1 MANQIALDL
10 LKQAKQYLVEGKYA
24 EAVKASTGVIALD
37 EGNSEAKDI
46 LTAAEAALGSKE
58 STPRETDAY
67 EQEAKSTKRLRQ
79 VAIEVQKA
87 LDAKKMFDATKLV
100 EDYLAEFPNIPGAL
114 KMLADVKRAHGVV
127 NSQREQQWRKNQV
140 SQGASLPS
148 TGSRGTGHEVDAG
161 CLNYGLSFLLASF
174 LGLLIQYVLRK
185 QGWTAVGI
193 NAVIF
198 VIMTLWLFE
207 TFNNI

>member
-1 MANQIALDL
+1 MSNEIASNLLMNAKEHLASGEFEKAAKSARGVLALD
-10 LKQAKQYLVEGKYA
+10 AESVEA
-24 EAVKASTGVIALD
+24 A
-37 EGNSEAKDI
+37 DI

-67 EQEAKSTKRLRQ
+67 EQEAKSIKRLRQ

-100 EDYLAEFPNIPGAL
+100 EDYLAEFPNIPDAL

-174 LGLLIQYVLRK
+174 LGLFIQYVLRK

-198 VIMTLWLFE
+198 VIMMLWLFG
-207 TFNNI
+207 